1 MLGWAAARSHPSKPN
16 TVLKHG
22 RKHHAPSQQTQY
34 RSQARRRRPRT
45 IPASR
50 IPFSSIMSS
59 SQRGRSCAVG
69 YIGRFK
75 LCVWRQAES
84 QTVHPA
90 TGRDSNCAFG
100 DSFQIK
106 LCLWRQLANQ
116 TVPLT
121 TTRARFG
128 RLFVARCTVWLPGCR
143 QMHSQPRALSPD
155 AQSTHPIVARCTVRT
170 MRWQTDV
177 LVCQFSRGAGDA
189 GMRPQRQSPATTCRP
204 ERSERSERYHM
215 SS

>member
-1 MLGWAAARSHPSKPN
+1 MAASTTRHPSKPN

-22 RKHHAPSQQTQY
+22 RRRRAPSRQTQY

-59 SQRGRSCAVG
+59 SPRGRSCAVG

-84 QTVHPA
+84 HTVHPA

-106 LCLWRQLANQ
+106 LCIQRQLANQ

-121 TTRARFG
+121 TNGARFG

-143 QMHSQPRALSPD
+143 RMHSLRIRLSPD
-155 AQSTHPIVARCTVRT
+155 AQSGSLAV
-170 MRWQTDV
+170 
-177 LVCQFSRGAGDA
+177 
-189 GMRPQRQSPATTCRP
+189 
-204 ERSERSERYHM
+204 
-215 SS
+215 